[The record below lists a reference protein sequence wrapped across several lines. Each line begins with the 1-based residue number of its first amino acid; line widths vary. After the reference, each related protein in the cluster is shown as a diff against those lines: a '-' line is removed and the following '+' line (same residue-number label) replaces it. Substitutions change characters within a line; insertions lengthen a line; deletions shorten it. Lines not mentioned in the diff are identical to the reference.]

1 MAVKTLHTKDEILKL
16 LEENREQIK
25 EFGVSK
31 LGLFGSYAKNE
42 QTEESDMDF
51 LVLFDEGQKN
61 YDNLFHTAEYL
72 ESLFG
77 CEVDVL
83 TDKSI
88 SSWLKPYIDE
98 HIVYVEFND

>member
-16 LEENREQIK
+16 LEKNREQIK

-31 LGLFGSYAKNE
+31 LGLFGSYAKGEQNE
-42 QTEESDMDF
+42 DSDMDF
-51 LVLFDEGQKN
+51 LVLFKEGQKN
-61 YDNLFHTAEYL
+61 YDNLFKTAEFL
-72 ESLFG
+72 ESLFD

-88 SSWLKPYIDE
+88 SNWLKPHIDE
-98 HIVYVEFND
+98 HIVYVEFNN